1 MGINRLCN
9 GERCCP
15 LRRVVT
21 DNQEHLRA
29 WITGVLGMQFSPYAT
44 FIGQEIDGEVK
55 AVVAY
60 DNVLEKSCLM
70 HTAAIVPNW
79 ISKDLLWACF
89 DYPFNK
95 LGLSVILASV
105 ASTNEEA
112 LKLDR
117 HLGFK
122 DKAYIEDAHIDGD
135 LVILAMRREQCRQL
149 DIKTPLKG
157 V

>member
-1 MGINRLCN
+1 
-9 GERCCP
+9 

-21 DNQEHLRA
+21 DNQEHLRG

-55 AVVAY
+55 AVVAF
-60 DNVLEKSCLM
+60 DNILDKSCEM

-89 DYPFNK
+89 DYPFNILK
-95 LGLSVILASV
+95 VKVILATV
-105 ASTNEEA
+105 ASSNTEA

-117 HLGFK
+117 HLGFV

-135 LVILAMRREQCRQL
+135 LVILAMRRENCRWL
-149 DIKTPLKG
+149 DIKCSLKG
-157 V
+157 D

>member
-1 MGINRLCN
+1 
-9 GERCCP
+9 
-15 LRRVVT
+15 VVT
-21 DNQEHLRA
+21 DNQEHLRG

-55 AVVAY
+55 AVVAF
-60 DNVLEKSCLM
+60 DNVLDKSCMM

-89 DYPFNK
+89 DYPFNILK
-95 LGLSVILASV
+95 VKVILASV
-105 ASTNEEA
+105 ASTNTEA
-112 LKLDR
+112 LRLDR
-117 HLGFK
+117 HLGFV

-135 LVILAMRREQCRQL
+135 LIILAMRRENCRWL

-157 V
+157 D

>member
-1 MGINRLCN
+1 
-9 GERCCP
+9 
-15 LRRVVT
+15 LRKVVT
-21 DNQEHLRA
+21 DNQDHLRG

-55 AVVAY
+55 AVVAF
-60 DNVLEKSCLM
+60 DNILDKSCEM

-89 DYPFNK
+89 DYPFNILK
-95 LGLSVILASV
+95 VKVILATV
-105 ASTNEEA
+105 ASSNTDA

-117 HLGFK
+117 HLGFV

-135 LVILAMRREQCRQL
+135 LVILAMRRENCRWL
-149 DIKTPLKG
+149 DIKTALKG
-157 V
+157 D

>member
-1 MGINRLCN
+1 MRK
-9 GERCCP
+9 
-15 LRRVVT
+15 VTT
-21 DNQEHLRA
+21 DNQSHLRA
-29 WITGVLGMQFSPYAT
+29 WITGVLGVQFSEYAT

-60 DNVLEKSCLM
+60 DNIMDKSCMM

-79 ISKDLLWACF
+79 ISRDLLWACF
-89 DYPFNK
+89 DYPFNILK
-95 LGLSVILASV
+95 VKVILASV

-112 LKLDR
+112 LRLDR
-117 HLGFK
+117 HLGFV

-135 LVILAMRREQCRQL
+135 LVILAMRRENCRWL

-157 V
+157 D

>member
-1 MGINRLCN
+1 
-9 GERCCP
+9 
-15 LRRVVT
+15 LRKVVT
-21 DNQEHLRA
+21 DNQDHLRG
-29 WITGVLGMQFSPYAT
+29 WISGVLGMKFSPYAT

-55 AVVAY
+55 AVVAF
-60 DNVLEKSCLM
+60 DNVLDKSCMM

-89 DYPFNK
+89 DYPFNILK
-95 LGLSVILASV
+95 VKVILASV

-135 LVILAMRREQCRQL
+135 LVILAMRREDCRWL
-149 DIKTPLKG
+149 DIKCPLKG
-157 V
+157 E

>member
-1 MGINRLCN
+1 MRK
-9 GERCCP
+9 
-15 LRRVVT
+15 VVT
-21 DNQEHLRA
+21 DNQEHLRG

-55 AVVAY
+55 AVVAF
-60 DNVLEKSCLM
+60 DNVLDKSCMM

-89 DYPFNK
+89 DYPFNILK
-95 LGLSVILASV
+95 VKVILASV
-105 ASTNEEA
+105 ASTNTEA

-117 HLGFK
+117 HLGFV

-135 LVILAMRREQCRQL
+135 LVILAMRRENCRWL

-157 V
+157 D

>member
-1 MGINRLCN
+1 
-9 GERCCP
+9 

-21 DNQEHLRA
+21 DNQEHLRG

-44 FIGQEIDGEVK
+44 FIGQEVDGEVK
-55 AVVAY
+55 AVVAF
-60 DNVLEKSCLM
+60 DNILDKSCEM

-89 DYPFNK
+89 DYPFNILK
-95 LGLSVILASV
+95 VKVILASV
-105 ASTNEEA
+105 ASTNKEA

-117 HLGFK
+117 HLGFV

-135 LVILAMRREQCRQL
+135 LVILAMRREDCRWL
-149 DIKTPLKG
+149 DIKCSLKG
-157 V
+157 D

>member
-1 MGINRLCN
+1 MRK
-9 GERCCP
+9 
-15 LRRVVT
+15 VVT
-21 DNQEHLRA
+21 DNQEHLRG

-55 AVVAY
+55 AVVAF
-60 DNVLEKSCLM
+60 DNVLDKSCMM

-89 DYPFNK
+89 DYPFNILK
-95 LGLSVILASV
+95 VKVILASV
-105 ASTNEEA
+105 ASTNTEA
-112 LKLDR
+112 LRLDR
-117 HLGFK
+117 HLGFV

-135 LVILAMRREQCRQL
+135 LVILAMRRENCRWL

-157 V
+157 D

>member
-1 MGINRLCN
+1 M
-9 GERCCP
+9 
-15 LRRVVT
+15 VT
-21 DNQEHLRA
+21 DNQEHLKA

-55 AVVAY
+55 AVVAF
-60 DNVLEKSCLM
+60 DNILDKSCMM

-89 DYPFNK
+89 DYPFNILK
-95 LGLSVILASV
+95 VKVILASV

-117 HLGFK
+117 HLGFI

-135 LVILAMRREQCRQL
+135 LVILAMRRENCRWL

-157 V
+157 E

>member
-1 MGINRLCN
+1 
-9 GERCCP
+9 

-21 DNQEHLRA
+21 DNQEHLKG

-55 AVVAY
+55 AVVAF
-60 DNVLEKSCLM
+60 DNILDKSCQM

-89 DYPFNK
+89 DYPFNILK
-95 LGLSVILASV
+95 VKVIIATV

-117 HLGFK
+117 HLGFV

-135 LVILAMRREQCRQL
+135 LVILAMRRENCRWL
-149 DIKTPLKG
+149 DIKCPLKG
-157 V
+157 E

>member
-1 MGINRLCN
+1 
-9 GERCCP
+9 
-15 LRRVVT
+15 
-21 DNQEHLRA
+21 
-29 WITGVLGMQFSPYAT
+29 MQFSPYAT

-55 AVVAY
+55 AVVAF
-60 DNVLEKSCLM
+60 DNILDKSCQM

-89 DYPFNK
+89 DYPFNILK
-95 LGLSVILASV
+95 VKVIIAAV

-117 HLGFK
+117 HLGFL

-135 LVILAMRREQCRQL
+135 LVILAMRRENCRWL

-157 V
+157 D

>member
-1 MGINRLCN
+1 MRK
-9 GERCCP
+9 
-15 LRRVVT
+15 VVT
-21 DNQEHLRA
+21 DNQDHLRG

-55 AVVAY
+55 AVVAF
-60 DNVLEKSCLM
+60 DNILDKSCEM

-89 DYPFNK
+89 DYPFNILK
-95 LGLSVILASV
+95 VKVILATV
-105 ASTNEEA
+105 ASSNTEA

-117 HLGFK
+117 HLGFV

-135 LVILAMRREQCRQL
+135 LVILAMRRENCRWL
-149 DIKTPLKG
+149 DIKTALKG
-157 V
+157 D

>member
-122 DKAYIEDAHIDGD
+122 DKAYIEDAHIDED
-135 LVILAMRREQCRQL
+135 LVILAMRREDCRWL

-157 V
+157 E

>member
-1 MGINRLCN
+1 MRK
-9 GERCCP
+9 
-15 LRRVVT
+15 VVT
-21 DNQEHLRA
+21 DNQEHLRG

-55 AVVAY
+55 AVVAF
-60 DNVLEKSCLM
+60 DNVLDKSCMM

-89 DYPFNK
+89 DYPFNILK
-95 LGLSVILASV
+95 VKVILASV
-105 ASTNEEA
+105 ASTNTEA
-112 LKLDR
+112 LRLDR
-117 HLGFK
+117 HLGFV

-135 LVILAMRREQCRQL
+135 LIILAMRRENCRWL

-157 V
+157 D

>member
-1 MGINRLCN
+1 
-9 GERCCP
+9 
-15 LRRVVT
+15 VVT
-21 DNQEHLRA
+21 DNQEHLRG

-55 AVVAY
+55 AVVAF
-60 DNVLEKSCLM
+60 DNILDRSCMM

-89 DYPFNK
+89 DYPFNILK
-95 LGLSVILASV
+95 VKVILASV
-105 ASTNEEA
+105 ASTNTEA
-112 LKLDR
+112 LRLDR
-117 HLGFK
+117 HLGFV

-135 LVILAMRREQCRQL
+135 LIILAMRRENCRWL

-157 V
+157 D

>member
-1 MGINRLCN
+1 
-9 GERCCP
+9 
-15 LRRVVT
+15 LRKVVT
-21 DNQEHLRA
+21 DNQEHLRG

-55 AVVAY
+55 AVVAF
-60 DNVLEKSCLM
+60 DNILDKSCEM

-89 DYPFNK
+89 DYPFNILK
-95 LGLSVILASV
+95 VKVILATV
-105 ASTNEEA
+105 ASTNTEA

-117 HLGFK
+117 HLGFV

-135 LVILAMRREQCRQL
+135 LVILAMRVEDCRWL
-149 DIKTPLKG
+149 DIKCSLKG
-157 V
+157 D

>member
-1 MGINRLCN
+1 
-9 GERCCP
+9 
-15 LRRVVT
+15 VVT
-21 DNQEHLRA
+21 DNQEHLRG

-55 AVVAY
+55 AVVAF
-60 DNVLEKSCLM
+60 DNVLDKSCMM

-89 DYPFNK
+89 DYPFNILK
-95 LGLSVILASV
+95 VKVILASV
-105 ASTNEEA
+105 ASTNIEA
-112 LKLDR
+112 LRLDR
-117 HLGFK
+117 HLGFV

-135 LVILAMRREQCRQL
+135 LVILAMRRENCRWL

-157 V
+157 D

>member
-1 MGINRLCN
+1 
-9 GERCCP
+9 
-15 LRRVVT
+15 VVT
-21 DNQEHLRA
+21 DNQEHLRG

-55 AVVAY
+55 AVVAF
-60 DNVLEKSCLM
+60 DNILDKSCQM

-89 DYPFNK
+89 DYPFNILK
-95 LGLSVILASV
+95 VKVIIATV
-105 ASTNEEA
+105 ASTNKEA

-117 HLGFK
+117 HLGFV

-135 LVILAMRREQCRQL
+135 LVILAMRRENCRWL

-157 V
+157 D

>member
-1 MGINRLCN
+1 
-9 GERCCP
+9 

-21 DNQEHLRA
+21 DNQEHLRG

-55 AVVAY
+55 AVVAF
-60 DNVLEKSCLM
+60 DNILDKSCMM

-89 DYPFNK
+89 DYPFNILK
-95 LGLSVILASV
+95 VKVILASV
-105 ASTNEEA
+105 ASTNKEA

-117 HLGFK
+117 HLGFV
-122 DKAYIEDAHIDGD
+122 DKAYIEDAHLDGD
-135 LVILAMRREQCRQL
+135 LVILAMRRENCRWL

-157 V
+157 D

>member
-1 MGINRLCN
+1 M
-9 GERCCP
+9 
-15 LRRVVT
+15 RRVVT
-21 DNQEHLRA
+21 DNQEHLRG

-60 DNVLEKSCLM
+60 DNIMDKSCLM
-70 HTAAIVPNW
+70 HTASIVPNW
-79 ISKDLLWACF
+79 ISRDLLWACF

-95 LGLSVILASV
+95 LGLRVILASV
-105 ASTNEEA
+105 ASTNKEA

-117 HLGFK
+117 HLGFV
-122 DKAYIEDAHIDGD
+122 DKAYIEDAHADGD
-135 LVILAMRREQCRQL
+135 LVILAMRRENCRWL

-157 V
+157 E